1 MAELGFDGKVA
12 IVTGAGGGLG
22 QQHAL
27 LLASRGARV
36 VVNDIG
42 VSVTGDSPDD
52 SPAEAVARQ
61 IADQGGDAVA
71 DTTSI
76 ASAEGGQA
84 LVQTALDT
92 YGRIDIVVNN
102 AGILR
107 DAVFDDM
114 TSDQLDP
121 LIDVHLKGTF
131 FVTRP
136 AWIAMRN
143 QGYGRVVN
151 TTSAAGLLGTA
162 KKSNYGAVKGGILG
176 LTRVLAA
183 EGAPHNI
190 KVNAIAPFAMTR
202 MLTHSMD
209 SSADAADLDP
219 AVMEMMEGFM
229 RKLDPALVS
238 PVVAFLAHEQCPV
251 SGEVYT
257 VGGGQVSQFFI
268 GRTQGYYNPAL
279 SVEDVRDQ
287 LEQIR
292 DRTGYTVP
300 ADPGEESAQLFASI
314 AGGSSLTP
322 G

>member
-1 MAELGFDGKVA
+1 MTELGFDGKVA

-27 LLASRGARV
+27 LLAERGARV

-42 VSVTGDSPDD
+42 VSVTGESPDS
-52 SPAEAVARQ
+52 SPAETVAQEIR
-61 IADQGGDAVA
+61 DLGGQALA

-76 ASAEGGQA
+76 ATAEGGHA
-84 LVQTALDT
+84 LVQSALDA
-92 YGRIDIVVNN
+92 YGRIDILVNN

-107 DAVFDDM
+107 DAVFEDM

-136 AWIAMRN
+136 AWIAMRE

-176 LTRVLAA
+176 LTKVLAA
-183 EGAPHNI
+183 EGASHDI

-202 MLTHSMD
+202 MLTHSME
-209 SSADAADLDP
+209 SASDAADLDQG
-219 AVMEMMEGFM
+219 VMEMMEGFM

-238 PVVAFLAHEQCPV
+238 PVVAYLAHEQCAV
-251 SGEVYT
+251 SGEVFT

-268 GRTQGYYNPAL
+268 GRTQGYYNPNL
-279 SVEDVRDQ
+279 SAEDVRDQ
-287 LEQIR
+287 LGQIC
-292 DRTGYTVP
+292 DKSGYTVP
-300 ADPGEESAQLFASI
+300 ADPGEETAQLFASI
-314 AGGSSLTP
+314 ATASTITAG
-322 G
+322 

>member
-1 MAELGFDGKVA
+1 MTELGFDGKVA

-42 VSVTGDSPDD
+42 VSVTGESPNS
-52 SPAEAVARQ
+52 SPAETVAQEIR
-61 IADQGGDAVA
+61 DRGGQALA

-76 ASAEGGQA
+76 ATAQGGRA
-84 LVQTALDT
+84 LVQSALDA
-92 YGRIDIVVNN
+92 YGRIDILVNN

-107 DAVFDDM
+107 DALFEDM
-114 TSDQLDP
+114 TPDQLDP
-121 LIDVHLKGTF
+121 LIDVHLRGTF
-131 FVTRP
+131 FVTRH
-136 AWIAMRN
+136 AWIAMRK

-176 LTRVLAA
+176 LTKVLAA
-183 EGAPHNI
+183 EGAPHDI

-202 MLTHSMD
+202 MLTHSME
-209 SSADAADLDP
+209 SASDAADLDP
-219 AVMEMMEGFM
+219 GVMEMMEGFM

-238 PVVAFLAHEQCPV
+238 PVVAYLAHEQCAV
-251 SGEVYT
+251 SGEVFT

-268 GRTQGYYNPAL
+268 GRTQGYYNPNL

-287 LEQIR
+287 LGQIC
-292 DRTGYTVP
+292 DKTGYTVP
-300 ADPGEESAQLFASI
+300 ADPGEETAQLFSSI
-314 AGGSSLTP
+314 ATG
-322 G
+322 

>member
-1 MAELGFDGKVA
+1 MTELGFHGKVA
-12 IVTGAGGGLG
+12 IITGAGGGLG
-22 QQHAL
+22 QQHAR

-42 VSVTGDSPDD
+42 VSVTGESPDN
-52 SPAEAVARQ
+52 SPAEAVAQEIRG
-61 IADQGGDAVA
+61 QGGEAIA

-76 ASAEGGQA
+76 VSAQGGQA
-84 LVQTALDT
+84 LVQKALDN

-107 DAVFDDM
+107 DVEFDDM
-114 TSDQLDP
+114 TEEHLDP

-136 AWIAMRN
+136 AWIAMRK

-176 LTRVLAA
+176 LTKVLAA

-202 MLTHSMD
+202 MLTHSME
-209 SSADAADLDP
+209 SSGDAADLDP
-219 AVMEMMEGFM
+219 AVLEMMQGFM

-238 PVVAFLAHEQCPV
+238 PVVAYLAHEECAV
-251 SGEVYT
+251 SGEIYT

-268 GRTQGYYNPAL
+268 GRTAGYYSPRL
-279 SVEDVRDQ
+279 SIEDVRDH
-287 LEQIR
+287 LDQIR
-292 DRTGYTVP
+292 DPAGHTIP
-300 ADPGEESAQLFASI
+300 ADPGDETAQLFQAI
-314 AGGSSLTP
+314 ATDSTP
-322 G
+322 APG

>member
-1 MAELGFDGKVA
+1 MTELGFHGKVA

-22 QQHAL
+22 QQHAR
-27 LLASRGARV
+27 LLASRGAHV

-42 VSVTGDSPDD
+42 VSVTGESPDN
-52 SPAEAVARQ
+52 SPAEAVAQEIR
-61 IADQGGDAVA
+61 DQGGEAIA

-76 ASAEGGQA
+76 VSAEGGQA
-84 LVQTALDT
+84 LVQKALDN

-102 AGILR
+102 AGILC
-107 DAVFDDM
+107 DADFDDM
-114 TSDQLDP
+114 TEERLDP

-136 AWIAMRN
+136 AWIAMRK

-176 LTRVLAA
+176 LTKVLAA

-190 KVNAIAPFAMTR
+190 KVNAVAPFAMTR

-209 SSADAADLDP
+209 SAGDAADLDP
-219 AVMEMMEGFM
+219 AVMEMMQGFM

-238 PVVAFLAHEQCPV
+238 PVVAYLAHDECTV
-251 SGEVYT
+251 SGEIYT

-268 GRTQGYYNPAL
+268 GRTAGYFNPRL
-279 SVEDVRDQ
+279 SIEDVRNHLD
-287 LEQIR
+287 QIR
-292 DRTGYTVP
+292 DPAGHTIP
-300 ADPGEESAQLFASI
+300 ADPGDETAQLFQAI
-314 AGGSSLTP
+314 ATGSTAAP

>member
-1 MAELGFDGKVA
+1 MTELGFHGKVA

-22 QQHAL
+22 QQHAR

-42 VSVTGDSPDD
+42 VSVTGESPDN
-52 SPAEAVARQ
+52 SPAEAVAQEIRG
-61 IADQGGDAVA
+61 QGGEAIA

-76 ASAEGGQA
+76 VSAEGGQA
-84 LVQTALDT
+84 LVQKALDN

-107 DAVFDDM
+107 DVEFDDM
-114 TSDQLDP
+114 TEEHLDP

-136 AWIAMRN
+136 AWIAMRK

-176 LTRVLAA
+176 LTKVLAA

-202 MLTHSMD
+202 MLTHSME
-209 SSADAADLDP
+209 SSGDAADLDP
-219 AVMEMMEGFM
+219 AVLEMMQGFM

-238 PVVAFLAHEQCPV
+238 PVVAYLAHEECAV
-251 SGEVYT
+251 SGEIYT

-268 GRTQGYYNPAL
+268 GRTAGYYNPRL
-279 SVEDVRDQ
+279 SIEDVRDN
-287 LEQIR
+287 LDQIR
-292 DRTGYTVP
+292 DPAGHTIP
-300 ADPGEESAQLFASI
+300 ADPGDETAQLFQAI
-314 AGGSSLTP
+314 ATDSTP
-322 G
+322 APG

>member
-1 MAELGFDGKVA
+1 MTELGFDGKVA

-42 VSVTGDSPDD
+42 VSVTGESPDN
-52 SPAEAVARQ
+52 SPAEAVAGLIR
-61 IADQGGDAVA
+61 DQGGEAVA
-71 DTTSI
+71 DTASI

-136 AWIAMRN
+136 AWTAMRE

-151 TTSAAGLLGTA
+151 TTSAAALLATA

-176 LTRVLAA
+176 LTKVLAA

-202 MLTHSMD
+202 MLTHSME
-209 SSADAADLDP
+209 SSSDAADLDP
-219 AVMEMMEGFM
+219 GVMEMMEGFM

-238 PVVAFLAHEQCPV
+238 PVVAYLAHEQCAV

-268 GRTQGYYNPAL
+268 GRTHGYYRPNL
-279 SVEDVRDQ
+279 SVEDVRDN
-287 LEQIR
+287 LDQIR
-292 DRTGYTVP
+292 DKTGYTVP
-300 ADPGEESAQLFASI
+300 ADPGEETAQLFASI
-314 AGGSSLTP
+314 ATGSTTAA